1 MKIFWIFSHSS
12 ISIALLSQDCVAILD
27 GPNVVHKY
35 FGTDC
40 SQLKEDFALGNF
52 KSFTNNFYKFELKIE
67 YNPLLCINYFI
78 LKTAKMTS
86 QKMSKLCKQI
96 AIKFQKSLFYNLDLK
111 P

>member
-52 KSFTNNFYKFELKIE
+52 
-67 YNPLLCINYFI
+67 
-78 LKTAKMTS
+78 
-86 QKMSKLCKQI
+86 
-96 AIKFQKSLFYNLDLK
+96 
-111 P
+111 